1 MIDYIILSFIV
12 QFADVNYPVMVFISD
27 WVSAQFLRH
36 KNSLNFSCQTDD
48 EFLSFLLSTVSNLG
62 ESYQLILSPR
72 MIPLTLVL
80 KCQSIKLSPLS
91 LTFMPN
97 KIYQLT
103 SYNLCTFVGFSS
115 MQQRHQLSWLPQ
127 SSDVTGSFRHS
138 RMELVLGIVYPL
150 TGGWSGICQSKDG
163 SCILK
168 DSNSSILL
176 M

>member
-62 ESYQLILSPR
+62 ELYQLILSPR

-91 LTFMPN
+91 LTFIQFM
-97 KIYQLT
+97 YF
-103 SYNLCTFVGFSS
+103 CWVSS
-115 MQQRHQLSWLPQ
+115 MQQVKQILSK
-127 SSDVTGSFRHS
+127 TKFKFYCH
-138 RMELVLGIVYPL
+138 Y
-150 TGGWSGICQSKDG
+150 
-163 SCILK
+163 
-168 DSNSSILL
+168 N
-176 M
+176 